1 MAAEDNF
8 KKMRDLVLHSYSGG
22 MVVNYSHL
30 AHAVGSSFE
39 KKIRPLGSASRAVF
53 RLKIND
59 CWKWEFW
66 VLQHNLCVD
75 LRDPKYRSKTQQN

>member
-1 MAAEDNF
+1 MNKFTCLIDFIFWVIFGNWVIFFMAAEDNF

-59 CWKWEFW
+59 C
-66 VLQHNLCVD
+66 
-75 LRDPKYRSKTQQN
+75 